1 MKTISEVMRILGG
14 SKQYEFQYNKDGY
27 PCVLVITSYYSC
39 EQVKLDLSHLTPDM
53 LDELQV
59 KENEDDNISQ

>member
-1 MKTISEVMRILGG
+1 MRILGG

-39 EQVKLDLSHLTPDM
+39 EQVKLDLSRLTPDM

-59 KENEDDNISQ
+59 KENEDDNINQ